1 VGYYRVQTL
10 VPILDTQTTE
20 FYVGFQAVT
29 PAGLESDGLAEGH
42 TVVSPTV
49 ALFHDLGGVA
59 VQGVVGKHV
68 PTGPRGTDTRHRGL
82 QYGFAVQQPV
92 SLATNNASANLHLF
106 VEALG
111 RQRRDFVVGP
121 RVLPNW
127 ELLPGLQWRLSESCW
142 MSGGVILPL

>member
-1 VGYYRVQTL
+1 
-10 VPILDTQTTE
+10 
-20 FYVGFQAVT
+20 
-29 PAGLESDGLAEGH
+29 
-42 TVVSPTV
+42 
-49 ALFHDLGGVA
+49 
-59 VQGVVGKHV
+59 KHV
-68 PTGPRGTDTRHRGL
+68 PTGPRGTDTLHRGL

-142 MSGGVILPL
+142 MSGGVILPLGPTRTDSGLWQITCRWQY